1 MKVSVESEGKNIV
14 HVVLEVEAERASR
27 AYESTCRELS
37 KHVEIPGFRKGKAPK
52 NVIEKRFGTEIIKKE
67 ALDRL
72 VPELLQQAVQDKE
85 LDIITN
91 PEIEECKFELG
102 EPLQLKAKFEIRP
115 EVKLGDYQKIKVEV
129 PQAKVPDDAM
139 DTALEKLA
147 TQKSTL
153 QPVDKPKVE
162 MGDHVLLD
170 FECMVDG
177 QLTEGGKAEGLTLEV
192 KEGNFIPGFCE
203 KLVDRKTGEEFEV
216 EVTFPS
222 DYRNPKLASKDAVF
236 KVNLKEIRAKVVPD
250 INDELAKSVGHEN
263 LEDLKKDIV
272 KQMEEEVE
280 AENQSRLQKAVVDAV
295 VKSAQ
300 VDIPETMV
308 EREHK
313 LLMQQIRSFVEQ
325 NGQSWDEYQKTEEL
339 KAMDKS
345 KHTEASQRV
354 LHSLVLGAVVRAE
367 KIDVSQEEIASNFL
381 EFAQRNY
388 IPQER
393 FKEMAS
399 NEYFMRQLMEEVLT
413 GKVVDFLVS
422 KADVAYVE
430 ETPEN
435 TQGLESLESMEK
447 TEEKA
452 KEEKPKEKSSK
463 KEAVAKS

>member
-1 MKVSVESEGKNIV
+1 MKVSVEQEGKNIV
-14 HVVLEVEAERASR
+14 HVELEVEAERASR
-27 AYESTCRELS
+27 AYDTTCRELS
-37 KHVEIPGFRKGKAPK
+37 QHVEIPGFRKGKAPK
-52 NVIEKRFGTEIIKKE
+52 NVVEKRFGKEVIKKE

-72 VPELLQQAVQDKE
+72 VPELLQQAVADKE

-91 PEIEECKFELG
+91 PEIEECKFEIG
-102 EPLQLKAKFEIRP
+102 EPLKLKAKFEIRP
-115 EVKLGDYQKIKVEV
+115 EVKLGDYSTIKVEV

-139 DTALEKLA
+139 ESALDKLA

-153 QPVDKPKVE
+153 QPVDKPQVE
-162 MGDHVLLD
+162 MNDHILLD

-177 QLTEGGKAEGLTLEV
+177 KLTEGGKAEGLTLEV

-203 KLVDRKTGEEFEV
+203 KMVGHKAGDEFEV
-216 EVTFPS
+216 DVTFPD
-222 DYRNPKLASKDAVF
+222 DYRNPKLASKDATF
-236 KVNLKEIRAKVVPD
+236 KVSLKEIRAKVIPSVD
-250 INDELAKSVGHEN
+250 DELAKAVGHEN
-263 LEDLKKDIV
+263 LEQLKADIT

-280 AENQSRLQKAVVDAV
+280 TENQSRVQKAVVDAI

-300 VDIPETMV
+300 VEIPETMV
-308 EREHK
+308 EREYK

-325 NGQSWDEYQKTEEL
+325 NGQAWDEYEKTEEL
-339 KAMDKS
+339 KALDKT

-367 KIDVSQEEIASNFL
+367 KIDVTQDEIASNFL

-388 IPQER
+388 IPQDK
-393 FKEMAS
+393 FKEMAA

-422 KADVAYVE
+422 KADVTYVE

-435 TQGLESLESMEK
+435 TKGLENVE
-447 TEEKA
+447 A
-452 KEEKPKEKSSK
+452 AAEKPKEKEKASK